1 MDLTI
6 RIDPAGLA
14 LGTYTGVI
22 TIAAEGTAE
31 QIQVNAVVSPGP
43 VITAVQNAGSGDST
57 IAPNS
62 FITIYGSGFAGS
74 ATSWNPVASLPTSL
88 SGVSVKVNGKD
99 AYVSYVDPGQL
110 NVLTPSDTASGA
122 VQVQVTAGSDT
133 ATANVIMAQT
143 GPAWFT
149 YTTGGP
155 TWVAALIANSSTY
168 VAPAGTFGP
177 GASRSA
183 KAGDYLAL
191 YANGL
196 GATSP
201 AAPSGVVLTTAYPL
215 DDLSRVSVT
224 IAGHN
229 VPVLYAGL
237 VGAGLYQINLQVPP
251 GLGTGELPVV
261 MVVNGQPT
269 QDGVTLNFQ

>member
-1 MDLTI
+1 MCSVFYVT
-6 RIDPAGLA
+6 
-14 LGTYTGVI
+14 
-22 TIAAEGTAE
+22 
-31 QIQVNAVVSPGP
+31 
-43 VITAVQNAGSGDST
+43 SG
-57 IAPNS
+57 
-62 FITIYGSGFAGS
+62 GG
-74 ATSWNPVASLPTSL
+74 
-88 SGVSVKVNGKD
+88 
-99 AYVSYVDPGQL
+99 PGQL